1 MQTSSL
7 RVFGAVQLLVSRRW
21 TDKNKKT
28 QNGTSLSFIW
38 TAIWFLVFAH
48 LYENNELFFTSFV
61 ASRSANYQH
70 WPVHQMRPFEP
81 DMLSEAWEKR
91 KEKTFKELNGYNFH
105 NVAAGQTKV
114 WLLCGQMKACL
125 RCSLHKQLS
134 RQSASAQ
141 WKLASLRFG
150 ASKLISA

>member
-7 RVFGAVQLLVSRRW
+7 RVFGAVQLLVSCRW

-91 KEKTFKELNGYNFH
+91 KKKPLKNWTAIISIMSQRVKLKYDSFVVKWKPVCVVLCTNNFP
-105 NVAAGQTKV
+105 ASRRA
-114 WLLCGQMKACL
+114 
-125 RCSLHKQLS
+125 LS
-134 RQSASAQ
+134 ESWRA
-141 WKLASLRFG
+141 
-150 ASKLISA
+150 